1 MKTDT
6 ETKPEIQPKEPV
18 NTLSIEPA
26 APLVKE
32 KPKEPEGPGIE
43 PATLP
48 KVCPKPSSEHI
59 ALDLAP
65 LLPSKSET
73 EQVTPPL
80 PKPQPETT
88 NELKPPEAQESVA
101 NNEEPVFEAEKQ
113 LWATVEETTVETGA
127 DRVKDSPE
135 KRQQEGGVSGG

>member
-59 ALDLAP
+59 ALDR
-65 LLPSKSET
+65 SG
-73 EQVTPPL
+73 
-80 PKPQPETT
+80 TT
-88 NELKPPEAQESVA
+88 TSLKIRNRTSHPAITKA
-101 NNEEPVFEAEKQ
+101 
-113 LWATVEETTVETGA
+113 ATG
-127 DRVKDSPE
+127 DNK
-135 KRQQEGGVSGG
+135 